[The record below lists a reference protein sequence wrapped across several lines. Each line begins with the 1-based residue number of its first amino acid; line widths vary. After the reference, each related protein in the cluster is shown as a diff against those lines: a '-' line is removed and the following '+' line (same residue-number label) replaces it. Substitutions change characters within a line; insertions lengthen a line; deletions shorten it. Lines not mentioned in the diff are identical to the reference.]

1 MIGFIGGGNMAEA
14 LIKGMKTHGMK
25 DILVSEPMEVRRK
38 YLEDTYEVTTTNINR
53 TVASTCSSIVLAVKP
68 QHIDSV
74 LEEITD
80 LVNDEKTV
88 VSIAAGIT
96 LNYLQSKLKT
106 KRLVRAMPNTPAMVQ
121 EGITVMSLC
130 ECFSNRDLAIVK
142 EMFMAVGKVLIL
154 PEHYMDAI
162 TALSGSGPAFIALFV
177 EAMEEA
183 GIAMGLTDYNASEL
197 AVQTLIGTAR
207 FLEEGIPP
215 SKLREMVTSPG
226 GTTAA
231 GLMVFKERGLNGIV
245 IDALRAARKRA
256 SELGRRI

>member
-14 LIKGMKTHGMK
+14 LIKGMKAHGMK
-25 DILVSEPMEVRRK
+25 DILVSEPIGVRRK
-38 YLEDTYEVTTTNINR
+38 YIEDTYGVTTTTSNR
-53 TVASTCSSIVLAVKP
+53 TVVSSCSSIVLAVKP
-68 QHIDSV
+68 QQIDSV
-74 LEEITD
+74 LDEISD
-80 LVNDEKTV
+80 LVDDEKTV

-96 LNYLQSKLKT
+96 LNYLQLKLKT

-121 EGITVMSLC
+121 EGMTVMSLC
-130 ECFSNRDLAIVK
+130 ECFTNRDLAIVR

-154 PEHYMDAI
+154 PEHYMDAV
-162 TALSGSGPAFIALFV
+162 TALSGSGPAFFALFV

-183 GIAMGLTDYNASEL
+183 GIAMGLTDNNASEL

-207 FLEEGIPP
+207 FLEDGIPP

-231 GLMVFKERGLNGIV
+231 GLMVFKEKNLNGIV
-245 IDALRAARKRA
+245 TEALLAARKRA